1 MVKNPDRQEIKLKL
15 LEIYHQR
22 NDVSAFETLAE
33 ELYAAQGGRGG
44 KIWDKVEEM
53 GRKLNPDNPM
63 FRGGAPGKGASGAAA
78 AKPADTKPVSAAT
91 AATAPVGVNF
101 PAASAETAKT
111 EIAGD
116 FDFDI
121 EAAATEVAKPAAGGD
136 DFSVMMPETPAKA
149 KEEAGL
155 EALDLGGSADSGLD
169 FDIGGEAA
177 ETPPGNEIKWEP
189 AAPAAAAEVD
199 LEAAAAPAGG
209 GEGSAQWDEAAT
221 KLDLA
226 KAYIDMGDAEGA
238 RSILQEVMAE
248 GSEAQKKQAQELSA
262 QIA

>member
-1 MVKNPDRQEIKLKL
+1 
-15 LEIYHQR
+15 
-22 NDVSAFETLAE
+22 
-33 ELYAAQGGRGG
+33 
-44 KIWDKVEEM
+44 M

-63 FRGGAPGKGASGAAA
+63 FRGGAPGKGTAGAAPAKSA
-78 AKPADTKPVSAAT
+78 AVTKPVSAAAT
-91 AATAPVGVNF
+91 ATAPAGVDLQ
-101 PAASAETAKT
+101 ASAAETAKT
-111 EIAGD
+111 EMVGD

-121 EAAATEVAKPAAGGD
+121 ETPSAEETKPAGGD
-136 DFSVMMPETPAKA
+136 DFSVMMPETPPKA
-149 KEEAGL
+149 KEGTGL
-155 EALDLGGSADSGLD
+155 ESLDLGGAADSGLD
-169 FDIGGEAA
+169 FDIGGGEAPGA
-177 ETPPGNEIKWEP
+177 SAGNEIKWEP
-189 AAPAAAAEVD
+189 EPAAPAAGAEVE
-199 LEAAAAPAGG
+199 LEAAAAPAGD

>member
-1 MVKNPDRQEIKLKL
+1 M
-15 LEIYHQR
+15 
-22 NDVSAFETLAE
+22 
-33 ELYAAQGGRGG
+33 
-44 KIWDKVEEM
+44 
-53 GRKLNPDNPM
+53 
-63 FRGGAPGKGASGAAA
+63 
-78 AKPADTKPVSAAT
+78 
-91 AATAPVGVNF
+91 
-101 PAASAETAKT
+101 
-111 EIAGD
+111 AGD

-121 EAAATEVAKPAAGGD
+121 ETPAAGETKPAGGD
-136 DFSVMMPETPAKA
+136 DFSVMMPETPTKA

-155 EALDLGGSADSGLD
+155 ESLDLGGAADSGLD
-169 FDIGGEAA
+169 FDIG
-177 ETPPGNEIKWEP
+177 ETSDASPGNEIKWEP
-189 AAPAAAAEVD
+189 AAPAAGAEVD
-199 LEAAAAPAGG
+199 LEAAPAGN